1 MKSKPSHQKPGERAL
16 AASEMRYRRLF
27 ETAKDGILILDAET
41 GMVVDVNPFLIE
53 LLGYSYEQFVGK
65 AIWELGFFKDIV
77 ANQNKFL
84 TLQQQEYVRY
94 ENLPLETAGG
104 GRREV
109 EFVSNVYLADGKKV
123 IQCNIRDITARRSAE
138 KALRDTQQIVEGI
151 IQALPARI
159 FWKDK
164 NLVYLGCNQAF
175 ARDAGYGDARQVV
188 GKDDYQMS
196 WRDQADL
203 YRRADREVIEGGH
216 SIINYEES
224 QTTPQGNTIT
234 LLTSKVPLRNAAG
247 EVTGVLGAYMDIS
260 SRKQEEEERARLAMA
275 VEQSAETIVITD
287 KAGTILY
294 ANPAFESSTGYTR
307 AEVLGQNP
315 RVLKSGKQDAA
326 FYGRMWATLNR
337 GEVWRGCFINKRK
350 DGTFYEEAASISPV
364 TDAAGTIINFVAS
377 KRNITHEVQLEEQ
390 LRQAQKMEAVG
401 RLAGGVAHDFNNLL
415 TGIMGYAELCRQ
427 QVGRDHP
434 ISEWLDEIMKE
445 ALRSA
450 EITRQL
456 LAFARKQTIVP
467 KVLDLNDVVAGMLKL
482 LRRLIG
488 EDIELAW
495 HPGAR
500 LWPVKLDPSQVD
512 QILANLCVN
521 ARDALAGAGSITLE
535 SENITIDKDY
545 CAERAEAMPG
555 DYVLLTVSDDG
566 CGMAPE
572 TLAQIFEPF
581 FSTKGIGQGT
591 GLGLAT
597 VYGIVKQNRG
607 FINVYSEL
615 GKGATFRVY
624 LPRVMDEVVPTA
636 VSAASEAPQGHG
648 ETILMVEDEQSLR
661 VMGTHFLTS
670 LGYTVLAAES
680 PVAALELAE
689 AHAGE
694 IDLLLTDVVLP
705 GMDGRQLANGML
717 ARRSTIKVLFMSGY
731 PADVIAQRGILEQNT
746 AFLAKPFQRADLAR
760 KVREVLE
767 GSPGPAPRSR
777 PGG

>member
-1 MKSKPSHQKPGERAL
+1 
-16 AASEMRYRRLF
+16 MRYRRLF

-41 GMVVDVNPFLIE
+41 GMVVDVNPFLID

-77 ANQNKFL
+77 ANQDKFL

-109 EFVSNVYLADGKKV
+109 EFVSNVYLAEGKKV

-138 KALRDTQQIVEGI
+138 KALRNTQQIVEGI

-175 ARDAGYGDARQVV
+175 ARDAGFRDAAQII

-196 WRDQADL
+196 WREQADL
-203 YRRADREVIEGGH
+203 YRRADREVIESGH
-216 SIINYEES
+216 SITNYEES
-224 QTTPQGNTIT
+224 QTTPQGTTIT
-234 LLTSKVPLRNAAG
+234 LLTSKVPLRNEAG
-247 EVTGVLGAYMDIS
+247 EIRGVLGTYLDIS
-260 SRKQEEEERARLAMA
+260 ARKRAEEERARLAMA

-287 KAGTILY
+287 KAGAILY

-307 AEVLGQNP
+307 EEVLGQNP

-350 DGTFYEEAASISPV
+350 DGTLYEEAASISPV
-364 TDAAGTIINFVAS
+364 IDAAGAIINFVAS
-377 KRNITHEVQLEEQ
+377 KRNITYEVKLEAQ

-434 ISEWLDEIMKE
+434 ISEWLDEIVHE

-467 KVLDLNDVVAGMLKL
+467 KVLDINDVVAGMLKL
-482 LRRLIG
+482 LRRLMG

-500 LWPVKLDPSQVD
+500 LWPVKLDPSQMD

-521 ARDALAGAGSITLE
+521 ARDALAGTGSITLT
-535 SENITIDKDY
+535 SENIVIDKAY
-545 CAERAEAMPG
+545 CAERAEAAPG

-566 CGMAPE
+566 CGMSPE
-572 TLAQIFEPF
+572 TMAQIFEPF
-581 FSTKGIGQGT
+581 FSTKGVGHGT

-597 VYGIVKQNRG
+597 VYGIVKQNHG

-615 GKGATFRVY
+615 GKGATFRIY
-624 LPRVMDEVVPTA
+624 LPRVMDEVVPA
-636 VSAASEAPQGHG
+636 VVSAVPEVPQGHG
-648 ETILMVEDEQSLR
+648 ETILLVEDERSLR
-661 VMGTHFLTS
+661 VMATHFLNS
-670 LGYTVLAAES
+670 LGYAVLVAES
-680 PVAALELAE
+680 PAAALELSE

-694 IDLLLTDVVLP
+694 ITLLLTDVVLP
-705 GMDGRQLANGML
+705 GMDGRQLAKHML
-717 ARRSTIKVLFMSGY
+717 TRRPAIKVLFTSGY
-731 PADVIAQRGILEQNT
+731 PADVIAQRGVLEQNT

-760 KVREVLE
+760 KVREVLD
-767 GSPGPAPRSR
+767 GSPGPAP
-777 PGG
+777 PVA